1 MQSPRRL
8 FILGATG
15 SIGTSALD
23 VIRDFERRGVR
34 RFEVV
39 GLASA
44 RNGEAL
50 ARCAAEFGVR
60 VVAVADAAAE
70 IAAPGLDSSRIE
82 VLRGPR
88 AACELLERHAQPGDL
103 VLAAMVGAAGIEPVL
118 AAIARGCDVALA
130 NKEALV
136 AAGAIVMP
144 AAASA
149 GVRIIPVDSEHNA
162 LFQCLKASSSASFSA
177 SFSASSAAS
186 IADSSA
192 GSTRTSPSS
201 SSAAMREVRRVVLT
215 ASGGPFRRKSRGE
228 IAAAT
233 VDDALAHPTWRM
245 GPKVTVDSAS
255 LMNKALELIEAHWL
269 FGLESSRIDA
279 IVHPQSIVHGFVEY
293 IDGSV
298 LAQLSPP
305 DMRTPIQQ
313 ALCDPERLD
322 GPSRKLDF
330 AALRS
335 LDFEPV
341 DTDRFPAILLAH
353 RVIDA
358 GGTAGAA
365 FNAANEVAVEAF
377 LARRIPF
384 PAIADIVREVLDGEP
399 VRPVRTLADVL
410 SADAEARLRARRA
423 VDRLALAPA

>member
-1 MQSPRRL
+1 MPRRL

-23 VIRDFERRGVR
+23 VVRDFARQLALHHGAAPDAATKKAPQ
-34 RFEVV
+34 FEVV

-44 RNGEAL
+44 KNGALLAEAV
-50 ARCAAEFGVR
+50 REFGVR
-60 VVAVADAAAE
+60 AVALADPSANITVAANV
-70 IAAPGLDSSRIE
+70 E
-82 VLRGPR
+82 VFRGPR
-88 AACELLERHAQPGDL
+88 AACELLERYAQPGDL

-118 AAIARGCDVALA
+118 TAIDRGCDVALA

-144 AAASA
+144 AAARA

-162 LFQCLKASSSASFSA
+162 LFQCLKSS
-177 SFSASSAAS
+177 
-186 IADSSA
+186 
-192 GSTRTSPSS
+192 TS
-201 SSAAMREVRRVVLT
+201 MHEVRRVVLT
-215 ASGGPFRRKSRGE
+215 ASGGPFRRWSRAE
-228 IAAAT
+228 MASVT

-269 FGLESSRIDA
+269 FGLESGRIDA

-293 IDGSV
+293 LDGSV

-313 ALCDPERLD
+313 ALCDPERFD

-330 AALRS
+330 TSLRS

-341 DTDRFPAILLAH
+341 DAERFPAILLAH
-353 RVIDA
+353 RVIEAGGDA
-358 GGTAGAA
+358 GAV
-365 FNAANEVAVEAF
+365 FNAANEIAVEAF

-384 PAIADIVREVLDGEP
+384 LTIPEIVRETLDAEP
-399 VRPVRTLADVL
+399 VRPITSLDDVL
-410 SADAEARLRARRA
+410 AADRRARVRAAEAVVHRA
-423 VDRLALAPA
+423 DLALNTAPDKTATIAKA